1 MVVEILETKLDDDYI
16 EYIANMIAKKTSDDT
31 ALEDQEPDN
40 RTSNWEEKSED
51 SRKNPTDWPTHWD
64 YMDPRQVSAP
74 DRMDLYRWL
83 MDSGLTLLN
92 EINGYYLLWVNIT
105 KRNELILFLVSSLF
119 LNQQFSRNLL

>member
-92 EINGYYLLWVNIT
+92 EIYGYYLLWVNIT
-105 KRNELILFLVSSLF
+105 KRNELILFLVSSIL
-119 LNQQFSRNLL
+119 LNQLFSRILL

>member
-31 ALEDQEPDN
+31 ALEDQEPDS

-74 DRMDLYRWL
+74 DRMDLDKWL
-83 MDSGLTLLN
+83 MDSGLTLLD

-105 KRNELILFLVSSLF
+105 KRNELILFLVSSIF

>member
-31 ALEDQEPDN
+31 ALEDQEPDS

-105 KRNELILFLVSSLF
+105 KRNELILFLVSSIF

>member
-31 ALEDQEPDN
+31 ALEDQEPDS

-105 KRNELILFLVSSLF
+105 KRNELILFLVSSIF
-119 LNQQFSRNLL
+119 LNQQFSRILL

>member
-31 ALEDQEPDN
+31 ALEDQEPDS

-74 DRMDLYRWL
+74 DCMDLYRWL

-105 KRNELILFLVSSLF
+105 KRYELILFLVSSIF

>member
-31 ALEDQEPDN
+31 ALEDQEPDS

-83 MDSGLTLLN
+83 MDSGLLN
-92 EINGYYLLWVNIT
+92 EIIGYYLLWVNIT
-105 KRNELILFLVSSLF
+105 KRNELILFLVSSIF
-119 LNQQFSRNLL
+119 LNQQFSRILL

>member
-40 RTSNWEEKSED
+40 RTSNWEEKSEE
-51 SRKNPTDWPTHWD
+51 SRKNPADWPAHWE

-74 DRMDLYRWL
+74 DQPDLYRWL
-83 MDSGLTLLN
+83 MGSRLTLLN
-92 EINGYYLLWVNIT
+92 EINRYYFTLHCGFINTPQSPTFMDFVD
-105 KRNELILFLVSSLF
+105 
-119 LNQQFSRNLL
+119 

>member
-51 SRKNPTDWPTHWD
+51 SRKNPTDWPIHWD

-92 EINGYYLLWVNIT
+92 EINGYHLLRVNIT
-105 KRNELILFLVSSLF
+105 KRNELILFLVSSIF

>member
-105 KRNELILFLVSSLF
+105 KRYELILFLVSSIF
-119 LNQQFSRNLL
+119 LNQQFSRILL

>member
-31 ALEDQEPDN
+31 ALEDQEPDS

-51 SRKNPTDWPTHWD
+51 SRKNPTDWPIHWD

-74 DRMDLYRWL
+74 DRMDLYWWL
-83 MDSGLTLLN
+83 MDSILTLLN

-105 KRNELILFLVSSLF
+105 KRNELIYF
-119 LNQQFSRNLL
+119 

>member
-31 ALEDQEPDN
+31 ALEDQEPDS

-105 KRNELILFLVSSLF
+105 KRNELILFLVSLIF
-119 LNQQFSRNLL
+119 LNQQFSRILL

>member
-31 ALEDQEPDN
+31 ALEDQEPDS

-51 SRKNPTDWPTHWD
+51 SRKNPTDWPIHWD

-74 DRMDLYRWL
+74 DRMDLCRWL

-105 KRNELILFLVSSLF
+105 KRNELILFLVSSIL
-119 LNQQFSRNLL
+119 LNQLFSRILL

>member
-31 ALEDQEPDN
+31 ALEDQEPDS

-51 SRKNPTDWPTHWD
+51 SRKNPTDWPIHWD

-105 KRNELILFLVSSLF
+105 KRNELIYF
-119 LNQQFSRNLL
+119 

>member
-105 KRNELILFLVSSLF
+105 KRNELILFLVSSIF
-119 LNQQFSRNLL
+119 LNQQFSRILL

>member
-31 ALEDQEPDN
+31 ALEDQEPDS

-74 DRMDLYRWL
+74 DHMDLYRWL
-83 MDSGLTLLN
+83 MDSGLLN
-92 EINGYYLLWVNIT
+92 EIIGCYLLWVNIT
-105 KRNELILFLVSSLF
+105 KRNELILFLVSSIF
-119 LNQQFSRNLL
+119 LNQQFSRILL